1 MKKKLLALMLT
12 ATCVASLVTGCGG
25 SKDASG
31 DAGKEGSGKVYYLN
45 FKPEA
50 DAAWQDLAAKYTEET
65 GVEVKV
71 VTAAS
76 GEYEN
81 TLTTEMGKSNAPTL
95 FQVGNETALAT
106 WKDYIYDL
114 ADTDVYKEMSTTEY
128 NLEGDNGEVYA
139 IAYCYES
146 FGIITNKA
154 LLKEAGY
161 EVSDIKDFESLKK
174 IVEDITAR
182 KDELGFAAF
191 SSAGLDDSSAWRFTG
206 HLANM
211 PLFYEFR
218 DDKVE
223 EQPATVT
230 GAYLDNFKNIWDL
243 YINNATCEPAQ
254 LATKTGDESE
264 AEFGQGKAVF
274 YQNGTW
280 EYSNLVLDESKGFKM
295 NPDDLTMIPLYCGV
309 DGEEES
315 GLCNGTENCWAV
327 NSQASEADIQATLD
341 FLKWVVTSDEGTSMM
356 AEQFGA
362 VPFKQAKEATN
373 VFCEAANQCLAD
385 GKYNVTW
392 AFNYTPNVDQWRA
405 GVKSA
410 LLQYSANGGDWADVE
425 KAYVDGWAAQYKAQ

>member
-1 MKKKLLALMLT
+1 MKKKLLALML
-12 ATCVASLVTGCGG
+12 ASTCVVSLIAGCGG
-25 SKDASG
+25 SKG
-31 DAGKEGSGKVYYLN
+31 DSEGSSSGKVYYLN

-106 WKDYIYDL
+106 WEDYIYDL

-161 EVSDIKDFESLKK
+161 EVSDIKDFESLKT

-182 KDELGFAAF
+182 KDELGFSAF

-211 PLFYEFR
+211 PLYYEFR

-243 YINNATCEPAQ
+243 YINNATCEPSQ

-309 DGEEES
+309 DGEEKA

-341 FLKWVVTSDEGTSMM
+341 FLKWVVTSDEGTTMM